1 MKWTPGILFDF
12 IRESPGGAV
21 DSRKSKQMFKM
32 AIFSLLVRPQLAQ
45 GGLQVRKNI

>member
-32 AIFSLLVRPQLAQ
+32 AIFSLAPRPEGPV
-45 GGLQVRKNI
+45 GGLLFGIFM

>member
-12 IRESPGGAV
+12 IRESPGGVV

-32 AIFSLLVRPQLAQ
+32 GIFSLLVRPKLAQ
-45 GGLQVRKNI
+45 GGLQVGKNL

>member
-12 IRESPGGAV
+12 IRELPGGAV

-32 AIFSLLVRPQLAQ
+32 AIFSLLVRPESAK
-45 GGLQVRKNI
+45 GGLQIRKNS